1 MAVTALVAT
10 GAALAQTTPGFST
23 SPVPFIVTFGV
34 GFGIGVLGHL
44 YGSRFLVGV
53 GIAIVFV
60 ATLVMPLVFSISD

>member
-23 SPVPFIVTFGV
+23 SPVPFIITFGV

-44 YGSRFLVGV
+44 YGSRFLVGL

-60 ATLVMPLVFSISD
+60 ATLVMPLLFSISD